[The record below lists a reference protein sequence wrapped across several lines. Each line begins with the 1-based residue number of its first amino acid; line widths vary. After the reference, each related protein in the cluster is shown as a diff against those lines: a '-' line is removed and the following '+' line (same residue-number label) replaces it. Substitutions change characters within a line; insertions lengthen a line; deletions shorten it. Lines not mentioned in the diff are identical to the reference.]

1 MLVVCEQKCVCVCV
15 CAETRVHAW
24 VKKHLS
30 RRRACSKP
38 RTLVVQMSQLLP
50 MVRLH
55 GLPIVAQLL
64 VSVLHEQR
72 GGGGLDRAVVF
83 EVEVN
88 LLDTREHPRL
98 VPYEG
103 GDPSLPRRHYSQL
116 PELRLDR
123 RV

>member
-15 CAETRVHAW
+15 LKHACM
-24 VKKHLS
+24 HGS
-30 RRRACSKP
+30 RSTCLAGVLVPSRGT
-38 RTLVVQMSQLLP
+38 TLVVQMSQLLP

-64 VSVLHEQR
+64 VSVLLEQR